1 MEVGTL
7 SEVDW
12 CGLESSPDCL
22 GMRDAF
28 GEDLYFDP
36 ERRVEAVVE
45 ERAHGRAG
53 FPLIP

>member
-7 SEVDW
+7 SELDW

-28 GEDLYFDP
+28 GEDLYFDL
-36 ERRVEAVVE
+36 ECRVEAVVE
-45 ERAHGRAG
+45 ERAHGRAR
-53 FPLIP
+53 FPLIA